1 MTKNLFS
8 DGRISLVGL
17 CVLATLFF
25 TCFGCLDIEIRE
37 RRTQRWVSAESGL
50 RMREGPGLDFA
61 PLGTIPFGAE
71 VEIAG
76 AGGRMQTLGGKRD
89 RWYRVT
95 YRGREGYAFGAY
107 LSDFP
112 VARRDPRPRQS
123 RPEPTNQKK
132 VRQEP
137 TARIAVPARETRKN
151 AALPD
156 LAYAVHNPPGLIR
169 LSLAEFQAEKAR
181 LRERLRTRREEFRK
195 SAGTRQETETME
207 AYLRRSEASKRAFL
221 EALRE
226 REYAAATRIYS
237 IYDAEL
243 ELGEYHPAERRFDFL
258 GTTIELGK
266 PGEITTLPSAGPV
279 SRGFENGRMRNVT
292 LPRRTAKLFLK
303 NPDVVR
309 VRIDFSYTESLQDL
323 FAWTSRAYF
332 LPRYLMLYNRKTGEI
347 YYECAAAQRVE
358 QGTDPAVPLKIS
370 GFMLYEK
377 IP

>member
-1 MTKNLFS
+1 MAKNHFS
-8 DGRISLVGL
+8 DGRTSLVGL
-17 CVLATLFF
+17 CVLAILLF

-37 RRTQRWVSAESGL
+37 RRTQRWVTAESGL

-71 VEIAG
+71 VEVAG
-76 AGGRMQTLGGKRD
+76 AGGRMQTLGGKRS

-112 VARRDPRPRQS
+112 LAGRNHQPRKN
-123 RPEPTNQKK
+123 RPTPTNQEK
-132 VRQEP
+132 VRPEP
-137 TARIAVPARETRKN
+137 TARIAVPAREARKN

-156 LAYAVHNPPGLIR
+156 LPYAVHNPPGLTR
-169 LSLAEFQAEKAR
+169 LSLTEFQAEKAR
-181 LRERLRTRREEFRK
+181 FRERFRTRREEFRK
-195 SAGTRQETETME
+195 SAGTKQETETME

-221 EALRE
+221 ETLRE

-243 ELGEYHPAERRFDFL
+243 ELGGYHPAERRFDFL

-266 PGEITTLPSAGPV
+266 SDKITTLPRAGPD
-279 SRGFENGRMRNVT
+279 SRGFENGRIRNVT
-292 LPRRTAKLFLK
+292 LPRRTAQLLLK
-303 NPDVVR
+303 NQGAVR
-309 VRIDFSYTESLQDL
+309 VRIDFSYTESLQDI

-332 LPRYLMLYNRKTGEI
+332 LPRFLMLYDRKTGEI
-347 YYECAAAQRVE
+347 YYECAVAQRVE
-358 QGTDPAVPLKIS
+358 RGTDPAFPLKIS
-370 GFMLYEK
+370 GNLIYEK